1 METELISENT
11 FNKEIKNFANIEIN
25 MDDSFLDHEDKK
37 NLFNHL
43 KKLYETKFI
52 WAAEPLIKSFM
63 LVHYKQFITNMHEG
77 NNIEIYLNEKKENKE
92 KDFDINDFF

>member
-11 FNKEIKNFANIEIN
+11 FNKEIKNFANIE
-25 MDDSFLDHEDKK
+25 
-37 NLFNHL
+37 
-43 KKLYETKFI
+43 KLYETKFI